1 MKKTSIIIPTFNG
14 RELLKNC
21 IYSIKKHTE
30 QPYEIIIVD
39 NGSSDGTADFCRQEQ
54 IDFISLAT
62 NLGFPIACNK
72 GLRLA
77 SGESLLL
84 LNNDVIVSRNWLD
97 NMQRCLYSRRDI
109 GIVGPL
115 TNYASGK
122 QQIDMP
128 YTNVEQMSL
137 ELNEPDSTKWQQV
150 DRIVGLCMLFKR
162 ELMENIGLLD
172 ERFSPGHYE
181 DDDYCMRARNA
192 GYRLIM
198 SGDVF
203 IFHHGSAS
211 FAQQD
216 ETKIKQLI
224 EFNRHQFMEKWGSDP
239 NDYM

>member
-14 RELLKNC
+14 KVLLKNC
-21 IYSIKKHTE
+21 IYSIKQHTE
-30 QPYEIIIVD
+30 QPYEIIVVD
-39 NGSSDGTADFCRQEQ
+39 NGSSDGTVDFCRQEQ
-54 IDFISLAT
+54 ISFISLPSNT
-62 NLGFPIACNK
+62 GFPTACNK
-72 GLRLA
+72 GLKLA
-77 SGESLLL
+77 SGDALLL
-84 LNNDVIVSRNWLD
+84 LNNDVIVSRNWLK

-109 GIVGPL
+109 GLVGPL
-115 TNYASGK
+115 TNYASGR

-128 YTNVEQMSL
+128 YTNLEEMSL
-137 ELNEPDSTKWQQV
+137 QLNEPDSTKWQRV

-162 ELMENIGLLD
+162 ELMEDIGLLD

-203 IFHHGSAS
+203 VFHHGSAS
-211 FAQQD
+211 FVQQD
-216 ETKIKQLI
+216 ESKVKQLI
-224 EFNRHQFMEKWGSDP
+224 ELNRHKFIEKWGSDP